1 MSLKGKGFFIWK
13 IRECENGDLQ
23 AIANTAARAGLG
35 HVLIK
40 IADGTYSYNID
51 PSGVDLVPA
60 LVQKLSAQ
68 GIEAW
73 GWQYIYGADPIGEA
87 NKAIQRINQT
97 RVKGFVV
104 DVEKEFKEPG
114 KRLAAVKYMDRL
126 RAAFPDLPVALSSYR
141 FPSYHPL
148 VPWKEFLDQCN
159 YNMPQV
165 YWVLAHNPSDQL
177 ARCVQ
182 EFQSITP
189 YRPIIPTGSAYK
201 SGQWQATPE
210 DIHSFL
216 KAAEKLNLTA
226 ANFWEWS
233 NCRNFIPGTW
243 QEIAKY
249 PWASGSAKKDIVV
262 QYIDA
267 LNARDV
273 NRLVSLYNPSAVH
286 INASR
291 TIQGAGPIQTWYET
305 YINQLMPNGK
315 FTLTGYS
322 GSGNSR
328 HLTWTAVSDR
338 GVVRNGNDTIGLH
351 DGKIAYHYT
360 FFTLDN

>member
-1 MSLKGKGFFIWK
+1 MALTGKGVFIWK

-23 AIANTAARAGLG
+23 AIANTAAKAGLS

-40 IADGTYSYNID
+40 IADGTYSYNVD
-51 PSGVDLVPA
+51 PSGIDLVPS
-60 LVQKLSAQ
+60 LVQKLNAL

-97 RVKGFVV
+97 KVKGFVI

-114 KRLAAVKYMDRL
+114 KKQAATKYMNRL
-126 RAAFPDLPVALSSYR
+126 RAAFPGLPVALSSYR

-148 VPWKEFLDQCN
+148 VPWKEFLEQCN

-177 ARCVQ
+177 LRSVQ

-201 SGQWQATPE
+201 SGQWQATPD
-210 DIHSFL
+210 DINAFL
-216 KAAEKLNLTA
+216 KTAESLNLA
-226 ANFWEWS
+226 GVNFWEWS
-233 NCRNFIPGTW
+233 NCRQFIPETW
-243 QEIAKY
+243 QSIAQY
-249 PWASGSAKKDIVV
+249 AWSGESASKDIVV
-262 QYIDA
+262 RYIEA
-267 LNARDV
+267 LNARDI
-273 NRLVSLYNPSAVH
+273 NRIVSLYNPNAVH

-291 TIQGAGPIQTWYET
+291 TIQGIASIQTWYET
-305 YINQLMPNGK
+305 LILQLMPNAK
-315 FTLTGYS
+315 FTLTGFS

-328 HLTWTAVSDR
+328 HATWTAVSDR
-338 GVVRNGNDTIGLH
+338 GVVRNGNDTLGLL

-360 FFTLDN
+360 FFTQES